1 MEGSFLCYIFGED
14 CRYSYPEKYSQGVIA
29 IPQVMAENARLSS
42 LEQENRSHIQEQSEE
57 IGRLTMELAESGEQ
71 QSVLNI
77 RLEELKNKA
86 VEQEKQIEEQE
97 KQKEELKNK
106 VVEQENQIEEVQL
119 LVIGLQADAGEA
131 KKQIEQ
137 LETKEKELTK
147 QKDETEQLLEKERL
161 QMAELREELA
171 VCESRNDAILNSKSW
186 KITKPLRT
194 IGGLLKK

>member
-1 MEGSFLCYIFGED
+1 
-14 CRYSYPEKYSQGVIA
+14 
-29 IPQVMAENARLSS
+29 MAENARLSS